1 MTIAKIVLYFM
12 PTAMLGRV
20 ITSNDV
26 SESGAIA
33 ESAVRPDSEE
43 EQPGAVGG
51 KAEMSV
57 ASTGMSARYSGE
69 V

>member
-1 MTIAKIVLYFM
+1 MTTSM
-12 PTAMLGRV
+12 MGRV

-33 ESAVRPDSEE
+33 ESAVRRDSEE
-43 EQPGAVGG
+43 EQRGAVGG